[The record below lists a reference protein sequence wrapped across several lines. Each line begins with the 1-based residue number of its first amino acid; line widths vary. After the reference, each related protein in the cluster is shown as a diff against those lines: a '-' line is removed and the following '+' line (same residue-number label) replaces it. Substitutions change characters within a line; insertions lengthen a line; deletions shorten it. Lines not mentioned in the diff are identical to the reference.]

1 MSYFVY
7 VIRSETTGKRYI
19 GQTSD
24 LKARLDRHNSDYGK
38 DRYTSKQDGPWELVY
53 SEELETRS
61 TAVRRERFLRS
72 GKGREGILRTLNSD

>member
-7 VIRSETTGKRYI
+7 IIRSETTGKRYI

-24 LKARLDRHNSDYGK
+24 LKARIDRHNSDYGK
-38 DRYTSKQDGPWELVY
+38 DRYTRKQEGPWELVY

-61 TAVRRERFLRS
+61 AAVRRERFLKS
-72 GKGREGILRTLNSD
+72 GQGRALIQTNILNK